1 MRKYRKFAEGG
12 TSALDELASGRE
24 KGSFDED
31 VYARAK
37 KFLERG
43 GSEAPSRPA
52 KARVPVSAEPVMGR
66 PRGESVSSPEPTLA
80 APRASADIPGA
91 GPYRAPVSTGEMMGE
106 TERNIRNIL
115 SATTPGLARG
125 AARGA
130 EFVATPIVKGVQ
142 AGRGDAAI
150 AREIERAAGS
160 APASAVRTTMP
171 RTAESGRKFT
181 GKQEVEAA
189 ESTMRGA
196 TSRRKMREQRAER
209 ARGQAEVMER
219 NKPVLQA
226 TPKKPSPRSRT
237 RDEEV
242 DYELRAKGGRI
253 GYAKGG
259 SVRGGGCEQRGKT
272 KGRFV

>member
-12 TSALDELASGRE
+12 TPALDELASGRE

-37 KFLERG
+37 RFLERG
-43 GSEAPSRPA
+43 GKDEVAPRPV
-52 KARVPVSAEPVMGR
+52 ARARPISAEPVMGR
-66 PRGESVSSPEPTLA
+66 PRGESVSSPEPTA
-80 APRASADIPGA
+80 SVSSADIPGA
-91 GPYRAPVSTGEMMGE
+91 GPYRAPASTGEMMGE

-160 APASAVRTTMP
+160 APASAARTTMP

-259 SVRGGGCEQRGKT
+259 SVRGGGCEQRGLRKC
-272 KGRFV
+272 KVV

>member
-12 TSALDELASGRE
+12 TPVLDELASGRE

-37 KFLERG
+37 RFLERS

-66 PRGESVSSPEPTLA
+66 PRGESVSSPEPT
-80 APRASADIPGA
+80 ASVSSAGIPGA
-91 GPYRAPVSTGEMMGE
+91 GPYRAPAATGEMMGE

-150 AREIERAAGS
+150 AREIGRAAGNAPTS
-160 APASAVRTTMP
+160 AARTTMP

-181 GKQEVEAA
+181 GKQETEAA
-189 ESTMRGA
+189 ESAMRGA
-196 TSRRKMREQRAER
+196 TNRKQLREKRDAR
-209 ARGQAEVMER
+209 ARRQAEVLEE
-219 NKPVLQA
+219 NKPILQA

-242 DYELRAKGGRI
+242 DYELRAKGGRV

-259 SVRGGGCEQRGKT
+259 SVRGGGCESRGLRKC
-272 KGRFV
+272 KVV

>member
-12 TSALDELASGRE
+12 TTALDELASGRE

-37 KFLERG
+37 RFLERG
-43 GSEAPSRPA
+43 GKDEAPRPVA
-52 KARVPVSAEPVMGR
+52 KAKSVSAEPVVGR
-66 PRGESVSSPEPTLA
+66 PRGESVSSPEPTA
-80 APRASADIPGA
+80 SVSSADIPGA
-91 GPYRAPVSTGEMMGE
+91 GPYRAPASTGEMMGE

-160 APASAVRTTMP
+160 APSSAARTTMP

-209 ARGQAEVMER
+209 ERGKAELLEA